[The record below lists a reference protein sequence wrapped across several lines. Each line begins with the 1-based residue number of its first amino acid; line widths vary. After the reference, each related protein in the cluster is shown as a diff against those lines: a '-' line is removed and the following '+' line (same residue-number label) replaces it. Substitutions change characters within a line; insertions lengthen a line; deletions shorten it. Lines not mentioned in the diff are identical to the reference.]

1 MNLIQI
7 FMDSDLNATETI
19 LVILAFL
26 IYGLQL
32 YFVINEPITKLKQIT
47 DADKDENSIEKIII
61 DCMDDK
67 TNPNS

>member
-7 FMDSDLNATETI
+7 FMDSDLNATQTI

-47 DADKDENSIEKIII
+47 DSDEDENAIDKIII